1 MPKNNLP
8 WESRSWS
15 LTFSILSWMERCFA
29 ISHVKI
35 QHECLMISMFAHKTW
50 IVSWTPG
57 DVSLSLLSSPSL
69 GVWNHWLFFYNQ
81 NWLPKVVMNV
91 LQASMSALQKN
102 LKSLLHVPEYMV
114 PSLGC
119 LHLQPCNSSS
129 NTQVPAINMSIPDFC
144 TTSGKLCLISQRD
157 STAAVDGGMS
167 GCSRNGLANK
177 SFGSHCP
184 NPSSSKYQR
193 YFVQAWQVSWFPCS
207 FDNMYTQIYLQ
218 FRTCVVYHKLYW
230 YQTFAFIFIWMN
242 VIHTHIYIDD
252 MYGFWIINLWLIFF
266 PGQKPIAISGE
277 ISSWWTIDC
286 ENWHAL
292 ATWNIIF
299 IVSLAWGSAVLQP
312 SSGKPSWLLAA
323 CHIPHG
329 CASKFHWRELVR
341 SNLWICSSGPRGV
354 LEAANEPKIGSWY
367 LGSGLGN
374 LFWYCACV

>member
-230 YQTFAFIFIWMN
+230 YQTFVFIFIWMN
-242 VIHTHIYIDD
+242 VIHTYIYWWYVWFLD
-252 MYGFWIINLWLIFF
+252 YKPLAYFF
-266 PGQKPIAISGE
+266 PRSKAY
-277 ISSWWTIDC
+277 C
-286 ENWHAL
+286 NL
-292 ATWNIIF
+292 RWNIIL
-299 IVSLAWGSAVLQP
+299 VDDRLWKLACT
-312 SSGKPSWLLAA
+312 
-323 CHIPHG
+323 CHMKYYLHCITG
-329 CASKFHWRELVR
+329 VREC
-341 SNLWICSSGPRGV
+341 CST
-354 LEAANEPKIGSWY
+354 A
-367 LGSGLGN
+367 
-374 LFWYCACV
+374 F

>member
-207 FDNMYTQIYLQ
+207 FDNMYTQI
-218 FRTCVVYHKLYW
+218 
-230 YQTFAFIFIWMN
+230 
-242 VIHTHIYIDD
+242 
-252 MYGFWIINLWLIFF
+252 
-266 PGQKPIAISGE
+266 
-277 ISSWWTIDC
+277 
-286 ENWHAL
+286 
-292 ATWNIIF
+292 
-299 IVSLAWGSAVLQP
+299 
-312 SSGKPSWLLAA
+312 
-323 CHIPHG
+323 
-329 CASKFHWRELVR
+329 
-341 SNLWICSSGPRGV
+341 
-354 LEAANEPKIGSWY
+354 
-367 LGSGLGN
+367 
-374 LFWYCACV
+374 